1 MKKDLALCIV
11 FALLIFVLSAAADS
25 VWMPMDDFFAGTW
38 DPESD
43 AYCGHESNPL
53 YIAAGPEGYVRA
65 VYTPVDQQIV
75 GTYPNGTE
83 FQINFICGVGD
94 DRWGTVY
101 AVRLPGE
108 TVFTPDWIGKSGYI
122 SLKDLVPACDTDVF
136 TELNSNSIFGYTEEF
151 DPCEPYFPFVI
162 WSYPNSNVQLDIVN
176 EQTLEWF
183 CPMRESGYFPIRVST
198 VYKDPDGDRW
208 LSVHLLKPETR
219 GWLNLDH
226 PMEGAVIQNFE

>member
-1 MKKDLALCIV
+1 MKKNLAFCIV
-11 FALLIFVLSAAADS
+11 FALLISVLSAAADS

-43 AYCGHESNPL
+43 AYCGHESSPL

-83 FQINFICGVGD
+83 FQINFICGVGG

-108 TVFTPDWIGKSGYI
+108 TVFTLDWILPVRK
-122 SLKDLVPACDTDVF
+122 
-136 TELNSNSIFGYTEEF
+136 EQRYTHVRTALLLLHITAIL
-151 DPCEPYFPFVI
+151 PV
-162 WSYPNSNVQLDIVN
+162 
-176 EQTLEWF
+176 TL
-183 CPMRESGYFPIRVST
+183 
-198 VYKDPDGDRW
+198 
-208 LSVHLLKPETR
+208 
-219 GWLNLDH
+219 
-226 PMEGAVIQNFE
+226 Q